1 LKNSITKNK
10 RFNYVAFL
18 FLVLITALV
27 VTACGSN
34 SNGDGSA
41 DDSQDPKNDSKNP
54 TFQTNYEISGM
65 GVITSPSEHFGT
77 SLVLNNLSMT
87 GGDFYFHD
95 TSARLEFRGSTIT
108 SISLTNKTVTII
120 ADGELQELNGTYAG
134 GYLIELTIV
143 DDDVDMFGIKIT
155 YPDTST
161 YNLGLYAIDMVNG
174 NFTVTPL

>member
-1 LKNSITKNK
+1 MKDSITKSKQVQN
-10 RFNYVAFL
+10 AASL
-18 FLVLITALV
+18 FLVLIVALV
-27 VTACGSN
+27 VTACGSS
-34 SNGDGSA
+34 SNGNGSS

-65 GVITSPSEHFGT
+65 GVITSPSEHVGT
-77 SLVLNNLSMT
+77 SLLLNNVSMT
-87 GGDFYFHD
+87 GGDFYFND
-95 TSARLEFRGSTIT
+95 TPARLEFRGSAIT
-108 SISLTNKTVTII
+108 SISLTGKTVTII
-120 ADGELQELNGTYAG
+120 ADAELQQLNGTYTG

-161 YNLGLYAIDMVNG
+161 HTVGPYAIDMVNG

>member
-1 LKNSITKNK
+1 MNSSIEKNK
-10 RFNYVAFL
+10 YLNYAALL
-18 FLVLITALV
+18 FLVLLLALGSA
-27 VTACGSN
+27 ACGS
-34 SNGDGSA
+34 STNGDGSA

-87 GGDFYFHD
+87 GGDFYFID
-95 TSARLEFRGSTIT
+95 LSARLEFRGSTIT

-120 ADGELQELNGTYAG
+120 ADAELQELNGTYAS

-161 YNLGLYAIDMVNG
+161 YNLGPYAIDMVNG